1 MSAENKTIEIEP
13 DINTDA
19 EQQPD
24 VCLSLKGLDT
34 EVTLPNLNSADLPI
48 ELVNVVLIVKSKVVL
63 SEEETFHATAVF
75 LAYLQENAADPVE
88 QAAEGRQPARLDQR
102 HRQRLGRRIGP
113 RPKIVYLLILHQQH
127 HSALTADWLTRY
139 RRVWKPC
146 HLDVWLDA
154 PTGRKPSGNLDY
166 ESAWALTRE
175 ILRDHTSNSFAALA
189 GWSYTPTGAEIAL
202 WDQMEL
208 EGRLKRKGYRPWADR
223 RTDMFRRPATETH
236 ADYEARMARRKRLN
250 DHYHIE

>member
-1 MSAENKTIEIEP
+1 MP
-13 DINTDA
+13 
-19 EQQPD
+19 QPQ
-24 VCLSLKGLDT
+24 GLDT

-75 LAYLQENAADPVE
+75 LAYLQEMQPTLWNKLRKAGNPLAGSAPSSKAGPKDP
-88 QAAEGRQPARLDQR
+88 GLD
-102 HRQRLGRRIGP
+102 
-113 RPKIVYLLILHQQH
+113 PKSFTSLILHQQH

-146 HLDVWLDA
+146 HLNAWLDA
-154 PTGRKPSGNLDY
+154 PAGRKPSGNLDY

-208 EGRLKRKGYRPWADR
+208 EGRLKRKGYRPMGRPENRPVPPGEHGNPR
-223 RTDMFRRPATETH
+223 RS
-236 ADYEARMARRKRLN
+236 
-250 DHYHIE
+250 